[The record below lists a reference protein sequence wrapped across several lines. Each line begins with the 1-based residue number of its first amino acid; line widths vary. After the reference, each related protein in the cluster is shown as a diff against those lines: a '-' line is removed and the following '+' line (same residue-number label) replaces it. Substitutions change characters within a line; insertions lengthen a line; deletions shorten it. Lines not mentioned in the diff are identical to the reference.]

1 MDLSEFNAHRKI
13 ASTPAG
19 EIAYVDIGE
28 GPPAVFVHG
37 LFTSSFL
44 WRNVIARVRKTRR
57 CIAFDLPG
65 HGRTTVPADRALA
78 LPDQAHALGALCDE
92 LGLESFDLVGNDTG
106 GAIAQVFATS
116 QPTRVRSLVV
126 NNCDAHDQAPPQP
139 FMPTVELAARG
150 QLAPLMVNVLD
161 DLDVARQGLAQ
172 GYEHPELV
180 DGETIGEYFRPFS
193 TLAGARLLERAI
205 TSLRAEDLI
214 AIEPRLATLDVP
226 TLIVW
231 GTGDIFFEVR
241 WAYWLRDAI
250 MGAERVVEIEN
261 AKLFL
266 PDERAAQFAPLLR
279 QHWESMGG
287 PGFEPGTSCL

>member
-1 MDLSEFNAHRKI
+1 VDLNEFNAHRTS

-44 WRNVIARVRKTRR
+44 WRNVIARVRDKRR
-57 CIAFDLPG
+57 CIAFDLPA
-65 HGRTTVPADRALA
+65 HGRTEVPAERGVA
-78 LPDQAHALGALCDE
+78 LPDQADALGALCDE

-116 QPTRVRSLVV
+116 QPSRVRSLVV
-126 NNCDAHDQAPPQP
+126 NNCDAHDQAPPQS
-139 FMPTVELAARG
+139 FIPTVELAANG

-161 DLDVARQGLAQ
+161 DLDRARQGLAQ

-180 DGETIGEYFRPFS
+180 TDETIREYFQPFS

-205 TSLRAEDLI
+205 TALVPEDLI

-231 GTGDIFFEVR
+231 GTGDVFFETR

-250 MGAERVVEIEN
+250 KGADRVVEIEG

-266 PDERAAQFAPLLR
+266 PDERAAEFAPLL
-279 QHWESMGG
+279 QEHWDSVG
-287 PGFEPGTSCL
+287 